1 MSDRHVPVS
10 SGMTMQGL
18 GQLIKLYGGAAA
30 STEEEYQHLKQEY
43 ENADAENSGVLESI
57 KAGMMAAQDRLHK
70 ILIGAKAAI
79 DQAGSHLVSQ
89 FSSGDSMD
97 SFKNKLQQNKQAYN
111 ANSNTS
117 SVFLKS
123 SDPSFLKSSNPS
135 ERSSESDDEKSRRSS
150 YDDSDDD
157 DNKHSDSDSSDY

>member
-1 MSDRHVPVS
+1 MACDRHVPVS

-30 STEEEYQHLKQEY
+30 STEEEYQRLRQEY
-43 ENADAENSGVLESI
+43 SDARADSNVGGGVLESI
-57 KAGMMAAQDRLHK
+57 KSGMMAAQDRLHK

-89 FSSGDSMD
+89 FSGAQESGGSME
-97 SFKNKLQQNKQAYN
+97 SFKNRLQQNKQAYN
-111 ANSNTS
+111 DTS
-117 SVFLKS
+117 IFLKS
-123 SDPSFLKSSNPS
+123 DNSGSDTSIFLKSDK
-135 ERSSESDDEKSRRSS
+135 SDYSGRRS

-157 DNKHSDSDSSDY
+157 DEKNSYDS